1 MYQSPLR
8 WSLVGSI
15 ASICLLLLP
24 MTCIAAC
31 IAQEPGVTELGS
43 SEKRTLG
50 IEFFET
56 QVRPVLAQHCYEC
69 HGPDKQKGNL
79 RLDNLP
85 SILQGGESGPA
96 ILVGDPENSLLIQ
109 AVRYESLQMPPTGKI
124 ATSKIDALKRWIAA
138 STPVAQ
144 DFATPRD
151 PTDSESDHTSNS
163 HSRSEGITEK
173 DRSHWAFQPIANP
186 VAPSHPSRPNIHPID
201 AWIFDR
207 LEREGLAS
215 TRRAS
220 TRELIRRVTF
230 TLTGLPPTFQA
241 LEHWA
246 SRLESQ
252 PKGPLDKDPQA
263 NGEELIDNRDFESA
277 WNPEAY
283 CELIDTL
290 LESPAYAE
298 HWARHWL
305 DVVRFAQSNGYERDG
320 YKPHAWKYR
329 DYVVQA
335 FKSDKPYNQ
344 FLIEQLAGDEL
355 PDANATSRIATGF
368 YRLGVW
374 DDEPDDKRQAE
385 YDDLDDIMVTIGSTF
400 MGLSIGC
407 ARCHDHKFDPIP
419 QSDYYSMLACIRNIQ
434 RYSNP
439 ENNIEN
445 STSFP
450 LVDDALIRQRMKTYL
465 DSKQE
470 APNGGDKSLG
480 IADWGLVVRES
491 NASPPETHV
500 LIRGNAATPGAV
512 VPPGFLQVL
521 ASPTNALS
529 SNRIFS
535 GSESPLEDLF
545 PSSGRRLGLARW
557 LASPSHPLTA
567 RVLVNR
573 LWHYHFGRGIVAT
586 TADFGIAGGTP
597 SHPELLDHL
606 ATEFLSHG
614 WSIKHMHRYILTS
627 EAFQRSSRVDTRDG
641 KEMTKDPSN
650 RLLWRQ
656 NIRRLEAESIRD
668 SLLFATG
675 ELNQTVGGV
684 EMYPKLSGEVLAGQS
699 KPGLDWRVSPA
710 DQQNRKSIYAI
721 VKRSVRDPLLET
733 FDYSNTTSPLTE
745 RPVTT
750 VATQSLILLNS
761 RFTAERAAA
770 LSGKITELTAET
782 KGQTDQVYR
791 AVLQRE
797 PTPSERAISVDS
809 LERMKRAYIP
819 LADQLHFRT
828 DVPVSLFSGYR
839 QQLPGSDFFLTPE
852 TIYGTKPWQSFSG
865 LWGGGYEGIDVVDK
879 SFGPFALLKR
889 DEFRDGAVQG
899 KLRMDRTTELATL
912 ILRANQV
919 VVANQGSRWSG
930 VALRFDP
937 INQVVTL
944 EQNQLG
950 NREPITGQ
958 PSTPSTS
965 ESAMRAETRVRLH
978 HEIPVEQ
985 WIPFRFQLQGDR
997 AMLWLNNLADPKPLL
1012 DLQLDSQH
1020 ELDRSDGVTGTLG
1033 VAVWGGTLSF
1043 DPLVLQT
1050 DEPQANSLDTKSLDA
1065 KSESKTSIARAR
1077 DIAESNAPPKHWTS
1091 YGGDWTL
1098 RHDGILKVGPEQGPK
1113 LIWDQAALRDGEVSV
1128 DLKFASGA
1136 ANIGGLILRVSEPKV
1151 GADNWLGYEVSLNMT
1166 TKTILFGEHRN
1177 NWTPLAEVP
1186 SDIATDRWHRLKARM
1201 ETLNDGQLKLAIFL
1215 DDQPTP
1221 LLTQTLSVPLPG
1233 DAIGLRTWGSQIEYR
1248 DFVLRRGNEELR
1260 PDWSIARNAPQ
1271 NTSNSATSDGVAEDG
1286 DLEEGDVEAWAA
1298 RKALEMLG
1306 RTLMNTNEFM
1316 YVD

>member
-1 MYQSPLR
+1 MAIPMYQSRLR
-8 WSLVGSI
+8 LVFVGCI
-15 ASICLLLLP
+15 TSICSVLLP
-24 MTCIAAC
+24 VTWTTLCS
-31 IAQEPGVTELGS
+31 AQEPGAEEKGS
-43 SEKRTLG
+43 SG

-56 QVRPVLAQHCYEC
+56 QIRPVLAQHCYVC

-96 ILVGDPENSLLIQ
+96 ILLGDPENSLLVQ

-124 ATSKIDALKRWIAA
+124 TTSKIDALKRWIAA
-138 STPVAQ
+138 KAPVAS
-144 DFATPRD
+144 DFARPRD
-151 PTDSESDHTSNS
+151 PSDSDSAHSSSNQR
-163 HSRSEGITEK
+163 RSEGITEK

-186 VAPSHPSRPNIHPID
+186 VAPSHPSQPDIHPID

-207 LEREGLAS
+207 LQREGLVP

-220 TRELIRRVTF
+220 TRELVRRVTF
-230 TLTGLPPTFQA
+230 TLTGLPPSFQA
-241 LEHWA
+241 LEHWTSKLDSKPNDA
-246 SRLESQ
+246 LAHGAELVDEREAESQ
-252 PKGPLDKDPQA
+252 
-263 NGEELIDNRDFESA
+263 
-277 WNPEAY
+277 WNAEAY
-283 CELIDTL
+283 RELIDTL

-329 DYVVQA
+329 DYVVES
-335 FKSDKPYNQ
+335 FKTDKPYNQ
-344 FLIEQLAGDEL
+344 FLVEQLAGDEL
-355 PDANATSRIATGF
+355 PNANASSRIATGF

-385 YDDLDDIMVTIGSTF
+385 FDDLDDIMVTIGSTF

-450 LVDDALIRQRMKTYL
+450 LVDDALIRERMKTYR
-465 DSKQE
+465 DSIQ
-470 APNGGDKSLG
+470 AVPNGGDKSLG

-491 NASPPETHV
+491 NANPPETHV
-500 LIRGNAATPGAV
+500 LIRGNAATPGAAV
-512 VPPGFLQVL
+512 QPGFLQVL
-521 ASPTNALS
+521 ASTTHPDS
-529 SNRIFS
+529 SVNFFC
-535 GSESPLEDLF
+535 GSESPLHDLF

-557 LASPSHPLTA
+557 LASPNHPLTS

-627 EAFQRSSRVDTRDG
+627 QAFQRSSRVETPDG
-641 KEMTKDPSN
+641 TEMTKDPGN

-656 NIRRLEAESIRD
+656 NIRRLQAESIRD
-668 SLLFATG
+668 SLLNATG
-675 ELNQTVGGV
+675 ELNQAVGGV

-710 DQQNRKSIYAI
+710 EQRNRKSLYAV

-750 VATQSLILLNS
+750 VATQSLMLLNS
-761 RFTAERAAA
+761 RFTAERAAT
-770 LSGKITELTAET
+770 LSQKIIALTAEP
-782 KGQTDQVYR
+782 KEQTDQVYR
-791 AVLQRE
+791 AVLQRH
-797 PTPSERAISVDS
+797 PTESELAISVDS
-809 LERMKRAYIP
+809 LDRMKKAYTA
-819 LADQLHFRT
+819 LADQMHFRT

-852 TIYGTKPWQSFSG
+852 TIYGTKPWQSYSG

-879 SFGPFALLKR
+879 AFGPFVLLKR
-889 DEFRDGAVQG
+889 QEFRDGVVQG

-912 ILRANQV
+912 ILRTKQIA
-919 VVANQGSRWSG
+919 VANQGSRWSG

-937 INQVVTL
+937 VNQVVTL
-944 EQNQLG
+944 EQRQPEK
-950 NREPITGQ
+950 REPINGQ
-958 PSTPSTS
+958 LGTS
-965 ESAMRAETRVRLH
+965 EPTIHDEARVRLH
-978 HEIPVEQ
+978 HKIPVEQ

-997 AMLWLNNLADPKPLL
+997 AMLWLNDIDESKPLL
-1012 DLQLDSQH
+1012 ELQLDSQQG
-1020 ELDRSDGVTGTLG
+1020 LGGSDDIAGTLG
-1033 VAVWGGTLSF
+1033 VAVWGGTLAF

-1050 DEPQANSLDTKSLDA
+1050 DEPQGSSQDATTGLITSL
-1065 KSESKTSIARAR
+1065 ARAR
-1077 DIAESNAPPKHWTS
+1077 DIAESNEPPKHWTS
-1091 YGGDWTL
+1091 YAGDWTL
-1098 RHDGILKVGPEQGPK
+1098 RSDGILKVGPEQGPK
-1113 LIWDQAALRDGEVSV
+1113 LIWDQATLRDGEVSV

-1136 ANIGGLILRVSEPKV
+1136 SNIGGLILRVSEPKI

-1166 TKTILFGEHRN
+1166 KKTILFGEHRN

-1186 SDIATDRWHRLKARM
+1186 AEIEPDRWHRLKART
-1201 ETLNDGQLKLAIFL
+1201 ETLSDGQLKLSIFL
-1215 DDQPTP
+1215 DDQATP
-1221 LLTQTLSVPLPG
+1221 ILIQTLSAPLPG
-1233 DAIGLRTWGSQIEYR
+1233 DGIGLRTWGSQIEYR
-1248 DFVLRRGNEELR
+1248 NFVIRRGSEELR
-1260 PDWSIARNAPQ
+1260 PDWSIARNGQ
-1271 NTSNSATSDGVAEDG
+1271 QSTSNTETTD
-1286 DLEEGDVEAWAA
+1286 GDVEIWAA
-1298 RKALEMLG
+1298 RKALEMLC